1 MELEQKQEEKQSI
14 WKKFKK
20 IIKKRK
26 KLIRWIIILCVLIGV
41 FFYYKKQVE
50 KQMELL
56 VPEVKTTTLETRNL
70 EKVLVGSGVI
80 QPQDQY
86 TVVPLVQGEV
96 LSAPFEEG
104 QQVKKGDLLYS
115 IDTKNV
121 ENSIKTA
128 KLSVEQAENAYDEA
142 VKSRKQ
148 LVLKSNISGYVKSL
162 KVKKGDMVSAGTPVA
177 DIYDNTV
184 MYLTVPFNA
193 SDVNNSWVGKGAK
206 VYVGENEEM
215 LSGTVKEVSPTTESL
230 SGGRIVKQVKI
241 AVKNKGGLSV
251 GLTGYAKVGGIECN
265 DEGTFAVKE
274 EGVLLASGTGE
285 IETLSLKEGERVS
298 DGEIYATLKG
308 DTVESQIKNAKTSLE
323 TAKLNLDTQ
332 KESLD
337 NYRITAPI
345 SGQVITKTAK
355 QGDTISTTNQGTG
368 ENAGLAVIYDLS
380 SLKFEMKVDELDIH
394 MIKVGQ
400 KVMVTCEALPG
411 EEMYGKVENISL
423 KSVNQNGVTQYPVRI
438 RMDEN
443 YRLLPG
449 MNVESKIV
457 VSRVKNTDSL
467 PLECLQRGNIVYIKD
482 NNYVPEKKKKSM
494 SEMAAAMKG
503 QEGIPEGFKEQVVE
517 TGIDDGNYIQIKSGI
532 QKEDEVYVPM
542 AKETSSLIY
551 YNALEGDE
559 GGE

>member
-14 WKKFKK
+14 WIKIKKF
-20 IIKKRK
+20 IKKRK
-26 KLIRWIIILCVLIGV
+26 KLIRWIIILCLLVGV
-41 FFYYKKQVE
+41 FLYYKKQVE

-56 VPEVKTTTLETRNL
+56 IPEVKTTTLETRNL

-128 KLSVEQAENAYDEA
+128 KLSVEQAENSYNEA
-142 VKSRKQ
+142 VKSREQ
-148 LVLKSNISGYVKSL
+148 LVLKSNITGYVKTL

-193 SDVNNSWVGKGAK
+193 NDVNNSWVGKGAK

-241 AVKNKGGLSV
+241 AVRNNGGLSV
-251 GLTGYAKVGGIECN
+251 GLTGYAKVGSIECN

-285 IETLSLKEGERVS
+285 IENLSLTEGQKVS
-298 DGEIYATLKG
+298 EGEIYATLKG

-332 KESLD
+332 RESLD

-345 SGQVITKTAK
+345 SGQVITKTVK
-355 QGDTISTTNQGTG
+355 QGDTISTTTQGTG

-423 KSVNQNGVTQYPVRI
+423 KSVNQNGITQYPVRV

-443 YRLLPG
+443 YKLLPG
-449 MNVESKIV
+449 MNVDSKIV

-467 PLECLQRGNIVYIKD
+467 PLECLQRGNVVYIKD
-482 NNYVPEKKKKSM
+482 KNYVPDKKKKSM
-494 SEMAAAMKG
+494 SELAAAING
-503 QEGIPEGFKEQVVE
+503 QAGIPDGFKETTVE
-517 TGIDDGNYIQIKSGI
+517 IGIDDGNYVQIKSGL
-532 QKEDEVYVPM
+532 QKDDEVYIPE
-542 AKETSSLIY
+542 AKETTSPIDY
-551 YNALEGDE
+551 TE
-559 GGE
+559 GGEGGE

>member
-14 WKKFKK
+14 WIKIKKF
-20 IIKKRK
+20 IKKRK
-26 KLIRWIIILCVLIGV
+26 KLIRWIIILCLLVGV

-56 VPEVKTTTLETRNL
+56 IPEVKTTTLETRNL

-128 KLSVEQAENAYDEA
+128 KLSVEQAENSYNEA
-142 VKSRKQ
+142 VKSREQ
-148 LVLKSNISGYVKSL
+148 LVLKSNVTGYVKTL
-162 KVKKGDMVSAGTPVA
+162 KVKKGDMVSSGTPVA

-193 SDVNNSWVGKGAK
+193 NDVNNSWVGKGAK

-241 AVKNKGGLSV
+241 AVRNNGGLSV
-251 GLTGYAKVGGIECN
+251 GLTGYAKVGSIECN

-285 IETLSLKEGERVS
+285 IENLSLTEGQKVS
-298 DGEIYATLKG
+298 EGEIYATLKG

-332 KESLD
+332 RESLD
-337 NYRITAPI
+337 NYRIIAPI
-345 SGQVITKTAK
+345 SGQVITKTVK
-355 QGDTISTTNQGTG
+355 QGDTISTTTQGTG

-423 KSVNQNGVTQYPVRI
+423 KSVNQNGVTQYPVRV

-443 YRLLPG
+443 YKLLPG
-449 MNVESKIV
+449 MNIDSKIV
-457 VSRVKNTDSL
+457 VGRVKNTDSL
-467 PLECLQRGNIVYIKD
+467 PLECLQRGNVVYIKD
-482 NNYVPEKKKKSM
+482 KNYVPDKKKKSM
-494 SEMAAAMKG
+494 SELAAAING
-503 QEGIPEGFKEQVVE
+503 QGGIPDGFKETAVE
-517 TGIDDGNYIQIKSGI
+517 IGIDDGNYIQIKSGL
-532 QKEDEVYVPM
+532 QKDDEVYIPE
-542 AKETSSLIY
+542 AKETTSPMDY
-551 YNALEGDE
+551 TE
-559 GGE
+559 GGEGGE

>member
-1 MELEQKQEEKQSI
+1 MELEQKQEEKQSVWVKI
-14 WKKFKK
+14 KK

-56 VPEVKTTTLETRNL
+56 IPEVKTTTLETRNL

-142 VKSRKQ
+142 VKSREQ

-193 SDVNNSWVGKGAK
+193 SDVNNSWIGKGAK

-215 LSGTVKEVSPTTESL
+215 MSGTVKEVSPTTESL

-241 AVKNKGGLSV
+241 AVKNHGGLSV
-251 GLTGYAKVGGIECN
+251 GLNGYAKVGSIECN

-285 IETLSLKEGERVS
+285 IETLSLKAGERVS

-482 NNYVPEKKKKSM
+482 NSYVPEKKKKSM

-532 QKEDEVYVPM
+532 QKEDEVYVPV
-542 AKETSSLIY
+542 AKETTSPMY
-551 YNALEGDE
+551 YTEDGE
-559 GGE
+559 GGQ

>member
-14 WKKFKK
+14 WKKLKK

-56 VPEVKTTTLETRNL
+56 IPEVKTTTLETRNL

-104 QQVKKGDLLYS
+104 QQVKKGDLLYT

-128 KLSVEQAENAYDEA
+128 KLNVEQAENAYDEA
-142 VKSRKQ
+142 VKSREQ

-215 LSGTVKEVSPTTESL
+215 MSGTVKEVSPTTESL

-241 AVKNKGGLSV
+241 AVKNHGGLSV
-251 GLTGYAKVGGIECN
+251 GLNGYAKVGSIECN

-285 IETLSLKEGERVS
+285 IETLSLKAGERVS

-482 NNYVPEKKKKSM
+482 NSYVPEKKKKSM

-532 QKEDEVYVPM
+532 QKEDEVYVPV
-542 AKETSSLIY
+542 AKETTSPMY
-551 YNALEGDE
+551 YTEDGE
-559 GGE
+559 GGQ

>member
-1 MELEQKQEEKQSI
+1 MELEQKQEEKQSVWVKI
-14 WKKFKK
+14 KK

-56 VPEVKTTTLETRNL
+56 IPEVKTTTLETRNL

-104 QQVKKGDLLYS
+104 QQVKKGDLLYT

-128 KLSVEQAENAYDEA
+128 KLNVEQAENAYDEA
-142 VKSRKQ
+142 VKSREQ

-215 LSGTVKEVSPTTESL
+215 MSGTVKEVSPTTESL

-241 AVKNKGGLSV
+241 AVKNHGGLSV
-251 GLTGYAKVGGIECN
+251 GLNGYAKVGSIECN
-265 DEGTFAVKE
+265 DEGTFTVKE

-285 IETLSLKEGERVS
+285 IETLSLKAGERVS

-308 DTVESQIKNAKTSLE
+308 DAVESQIKNAKTSLE

-482 NNYVPEKKKKSM
+482 NSYVPEKKKKSM

-532 QKEDEVYVPM
+532 QKEDEVYVPV
-542 AKETSSLIY
+542 AKETTSPMY
-551 YNALEGDE
+551 YTEDGE
-559 GGE
+559 GGQ

>member
-1 MELEQKQEEKQSI
+1 MELEQKQEEKQSVWVKI
-14 WKKFKK
+14 KK

-56 VPEVKTTTLETRNL
+56 IPEVKTTTLETRNL

-142 VKSRKQ
+142 VKSREQ

-193 SDVNNSWVGKGAK
+193 SDVNNSWIGKGAK

-215 LSGTVKEVSPTTESL
+215 MSGTVKEVSPTTESL

-241 AVKNKGGLSV
+241 AVKNHGGLSV
-251 GLTGYAKVGGIECN
+251 GLNGYAKVGSIECN
-265 DEGTFAVKE
+265 DEGIFAVKE

-285 IETLSLKEGERVS
+285 IETLSLKAGERVT

-482 NNYVPEKKKKSM
+482 NSYVPEKKKKSM
-494 SEMAAAMKG
+494 SEMAATMKG

>member
-1 MELEQKQEEKQSI
+1 MELEQKQEEKQSVWVKI
-14 WKKFKK
+14 KK

-56 VPEVKTTTLETRNL
+56 IPEVKTTTLETRNL

-104 QQVKKGDLLYS
+104 QQVKKGDLLYT

-128 KLSVEQAENAYDEA
+128 KLNVEQAENAYDEA
-142 VKSRKQ
+142 VKSREQ

-215 LSGTVKEVSPTTESL
+215 MSGTVKEVSPTTESL

-241 AVKNKGGLSV
+241 AVKNHGGLSV
-251 GLTGYAKVGGIECN
+251 GLNGYAKVGSIECN
-265 DEGTFAVKE
+265 DEGTFTVKE

-285 IETLSLKEGERVS
+285 IETLSLKAGERVT

-345 SGQVITKTAK
+345 SGQVITKTVK

-482 NNYVPEKKKKSM
+482 NSYVPEKKKKSM
-494 SEMAAAMKG
+494 SEMATAMKG

-532 QKEDEVYVPM
+532 QKEDEVYVPV
-542 AKETSSLIY
+542 AKETTSPMY
-551 YNALEGDE
+551 YTEDGE
-559 GGE
+559 GGQ

>member
-1 MELEQKQEEKQSI
+1 MELEQKQEEKQSVWVKI
-14 WKKFKK
+14 KK

-56 VPEVKTTTLETRNL
+56 IPEVKTTTLETRNL

-104 QQVKKGDLLYS
+104 QQVKKGDLLYT

-142 VKSRKQ
+142 VKSREQ

-193 SDVNNSWVGKGAK
+193 SDVNNSWIGKGAK

-215 LSGTVKEVSPTTESL
+215 MSGTVKEVSPTTESL

-241 AVKNKGGLSV
+241 AVKNHGGLSV
-251 GLTGYAKVGGIECN
+251 GLNGYAKVGSIECN

-285 IETLSLKEGERVS
+285 IETLSLKAGERVS

-482 NNYVPEKKKKSM
+482 NSYVPEKKKKSM

-532 QKEDEVYVPM
+532 QKEDEVYVPV
-542 AKETSSLIY
+542 AKETTSPMY
-551 YNALEGDE
+551 YTEDGE
-559 GGE
+559 GGQ

>member
-193 SDVNNSWVGKGAK
+193 SDVSNSWVGKGAK

-482 NNYVPEKKKKSM
+482 SNYVPEKKKKSM

-532 QKEDEVYVPM
+532 QKEDEVYVPV
-542 AKETSSLIY
+542 AKETTSPMY
-551 YNALEGDE
+551 YTEDGE

>member
-14 WKKFKK
+14 WKKIKK
-20 IIKKRK
+20 IMKKRK
-26 KLIRWIIILCVLIGV
+26 KLIRWILIIFVLVGV
-41 FFYYKKQVE
+41 FLYYKKQVE

-56 VPEVKTTTLETRNL
+56 VPEVKTTTLEKRDL

-86 TVVPLVQGEV
+86 TVIPLVQGEV

-121 ENSIKTA
+121 ENAIKTA
-128 KLSVEQAENAYDEA
+128 KLSVEQAENTYADA
-142 VKSRKQ
+142 VKSREQ
-148 LVLKSNISGYVKSL
+148 LVLKSNITGYIKAL

-193 SDVNNSWVGKGAK
+193 SDVSNSWLGKSAK
-206 VYVGENEEM
+206 VFVGESEEM

-230 SGGRIVKQVKI
+230 PGGRIVKQVKI
-241 AVKNKGGLSV
+241 AVKNHGGLSV

-285 IETLSLKEGERVS
+285 IETLSLKEGQKVS
-298 DGEIYATLKG
+298 EGKIYATLKG
-308 DTVESQIKNAKTSLE
+308 DTVEAQIRNAKTSLE

-332 KESLD
+332 EETLG
-337 NYRITAPI
+337 NYKITAPI
-345 SGQVITKTAK
+345 SGQVITKTVK
-355 QGDTISTTNQGTG
+355 QGDTISVSNQGTG
-368 ENAGLAVIYDLS
+368 ENSGLAVIYDLS

-443 YRLLPG
+443 YKLLPG
-449 MNVESKIV
+449 MNVESKII
-457 VSRVKNTDSL
+457 VSRTKNTDSL
-467 PLECLQRGNIVYIKD
+467 PLECLQRGNVVYIKEKD
-482 NNYVPEKKKKSM
+482 YVVDKKKSI
-494 SEMAAAMKG
+494 SEMAAAMNG
-503 QEGIPEGFKEQVVE
+503 QGGIPEGFKEQIIE
-517 TGIDDGNYIQIKSGI
+517 TGIDDGNYVQIKSGL
-532 QKEDEVYVPM
+532 QKEDEVYIPE
-542 AKETSSLIY
+542 AKETTSPMY
-551 YNALEGDE
+551 YTE

>member
-14 WKKFKK
+14 WIKIKKF
-20 IIKKRK
+20 IKKRK
-26 KLIRWIIILCVLIGV
+26 KLIRWIIILCLLVGI

-56 VPEVKTTTLETRNL
+56 IPEVKTTTLETRNL

-128 KLSVEQAENAYDEA
+128 KLSVEQAENSYNEA
-142 VKSRKQ
+142 VKSREQ
-148 LVLKSNISGYVKSL
+148 LVLKSNVTGYVKTL
-162 KVKKGDMVSAGTPVA
+162 KVKKGDMVSSGTPVA

-193 SDVNNSWVGKGAK
+193 NDVNNSWVGKGAK

-215 LSGTVKEVSPTTESL
+215 LSGTVKEVFPTTESL

-241 AVKNKGGLSV
+241 AVRNNGGLSV
-251 GLTGYAKVGGIECN
+251 GLTGYAKVGSIECN

-285 IETLSLKEGERVS
+285 IENLSLTEGQKVS
-298 DGEIYATLKG
+298 EGEIYATLKG

-332 KESLD
+332 RESLD
-337 NYRITAPI
+337 NYRIIAPI
-345 SGQVITKTAK
+345 SGQVITKTVK
-355 QGDTISTTNQGTG
+355 QGDTISTTTQGTG

-423 KSVNQNGVTQYPVRI
+423 KSVNQNGVTQYPVRV

-443 YRLLPG
+443 YKLLPG
-449 MNVESKIV
+449 MNIDSKIV
-457 VSRVKNTDSL
+457 VGRVKNTDSL
-467 PLECLQRGNIVYIKD
+467 PLECLQRGNVVYIKD
-482 NNYVPEKKKKSM
+482 KNYVPDKKKKSM
-494 SEMAAAMKG
+494 SELAAAING
-503 QEGIPEGFKEQVVE
+503 QGGIPDGFKETAVE
-517 TGIDDGNYIQIKSGI
+517 IGIDDGNYIQIKSGL
-532 QKEDEVYVPM
+532 QKDDEVYIPE
-542 AKETSSLIY
+542 AKETTSPMDY
-551 YNALEGDE
+551 TE
-559 GGE
+559 GGEGGE

>member
-1 MELEQKQEEKQSI
+1 MELEQKQEEKQSVWVKI
-14 WKKFKK
+14 KK

-26 KLIRWIIILCVLIGV
+26 KLIRWVIILCVLIGV

-56 VPEVKTTTLETRNL
+56 IPEVKTTTLETRNL

-104 QQVKKGDLLYS
+104 QQVKKGDLLYT

-128 KLSVEQAENAYDEA
+128 KLNVEQAENAYDQA
-142 VKSRKQ
+142 VKSREQ
-148 LVLKSNISGYVKSL
+148 LVLKSNISGYIKSL

-193 SDVNNSWVGKGAK
+193 NDVDNSWVGKGAK

-215 LSGTVKEVSPTTESL
+215 MSGTVKEVSPTTESL

-241 AVKNKGGLSV
+241 AVKNHGGLSV
-251 GLTGYAKVGGIECN
+251 GLNGYAKVGSIECN
-265 DEGTFAVKE
+265 DEGTFTVKE

-285 IETLSLKEGERVS
+285 IETLSLKAGERVS

-482 NNYVPEKKKKSM
+482 NSYVPEKKKKSM

-532 QKEDEVYVPM
+532 QKEDEVYVPV
-542 AKETSSLIY
+542 AKETTSPMY
-551 YNALEGDE
+551 YTEDGE
-559 GGE
+559 GGQ

>member
-14 WKKFKK
+14 WIKIKK

-26 KLIRWIIILCVLIGV
+26 KLIRWIIILCLLVGV
-41 FFYYKKQVE
+41 FLYYKKQVE

-56 VPEVKTTTLETRNL
+56 IPEVKTTTLETRNL

-128 KLSVEQAENAYDEA
+128 KLSVEQAENSYNEA
-142 VKSRKQ
+142 VKSREQ
-148 LVLKSNISGYVKSL
+148 LVLKSNVTGYVKTL

-193 SDVNNSWVGKGAK
+193 NDVNNSWVGKGAK

-241 AVKNKGGLSV
+241 AVRNNGGLSV
-251 GLTGYAKVGGIECN
+251 GLTGYAKVGSIECN

-285 IETLSLKEGERVS
+285 IENLSLTEGQKVS
-298 DGEIYATLKG
+298 EGEIYATLKG

-332 KESLD
+332 RESLD
-337 NYRITAPI
+337 NYRIIAPI
-345 SGQVITKTAK
+345 SGQVITKTVK
-355 QGDTISTTNQGTG
+355 QGDTISTTTQGTG

-423 KSVNQNGVTQYPVRI
+423 KSVNQNGITQYPVRV

-443 YRLLPG
+443 YKLLPG
-449 MNVESKIV
+449 MNVDSKIV

-467 PLECLQRGNIVYIKD
+467 PLECLQRGNVVYIKD
-482 NNYVPEKKKKSM
+482 KNYVPDKKKKSI
-494 SEMAAAMKG
+494 SELAAAMNG
-503 QEGIPEGFKEQVVE
+503 QGGIPDGFKETTVE
-517 TGIDDGNYIQIKSGI
+517 IGIDDGNYVQIKSGL
-532 QKEDEVYVPM
+532 QKDDEVYIPE
-542 AKETSSLIY
+542 AKETTSPMDY
-551 YNALEGDE
+551 TE
-559 GGE
+559 GGEGGE